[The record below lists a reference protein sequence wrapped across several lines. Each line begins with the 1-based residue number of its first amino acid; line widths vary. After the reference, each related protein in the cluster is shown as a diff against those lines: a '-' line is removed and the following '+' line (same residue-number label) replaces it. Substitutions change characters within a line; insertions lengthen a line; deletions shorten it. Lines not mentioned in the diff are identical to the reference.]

1 MRFRYDILFRKL
13 EYCDLNRKLKKLIW
27 ALTLTLFVSDKVD
40 LIMANATDALTAA
53 SQATDTIPI
62 VATSITDY
70 ATALGITDWN
80 GKTGFNVTGTSDLA
94 PLAEQAKM
102 IKELVPTVRT
112 LLFFNARPKRTRS
125 IRPTL

>member
-1 MRFRYDILFRKL
+1 
-13 EYCDLNRKLKKLIW
+13 
-27 ALTLTLFVSDKVD
+27 
-40 LIMANATDALTAA
+40 MANATDALTAA

-62 VATSITDY
+62 VAASITDY

-125 IRPTL
+125 IRLTL

>member
-27 ALTLTLFVSDKVD
+27 VLTLTLFVSDKVD

-62 VATSITDY
+62 VAASITDY